1 MIYGAPMLGLPGWQ
15 CRCPRAESWNT
26 AASVYCDGCDT
37 HAPRADP
44 LRMRR
49 GTVQGGPMTM
59 TTPEKRCTCPCGCCL
74 VLQRNVSKAWTRCQP
89 CRQGGHRVQRPT
101 VVPKVEVGR

>member
-44 LRMRR
+44 LS
-49 GTVQGGPMTM
+49 VECP
-59 TTPEKRCTCPCGCCL
+59 RCHSPAG
-74 VLQRNVSKAWTRCQP
+74 VRCHHP
-89 CRQGGHRVQRPT
+89 NHGWMSAHRERLP
-101 VVPKVEVGR
+101 